1 MPTRFSICNNA
12 IIKMEINQFMLF
24 GKKIPR
30 WQKYLQVIAVLN
42 QDRLTLFKLS
52 LVNYLNMISFF
63 TLFISDLKDDGNV
76 L

>member
-1 MPTRFSICNNA
+1 MPTRFTIYIVCNNA
-12 IIKMEINQFMLF
+12 IIKMEINQFMLH
-24 GKKIPR
+24 GKNPTF
-30 WQKYLQVIAVLN
+30 N
-42 QDRLTLFKLS
+42 QDRLTLCKLS

>member
-1 MPTRFSICNNA
+1 M
-12 IIKMEINQFMLF
+12 QFKN
-24 GKKIPR
+24 GNKPI
-30 WQKYLQVIAVLN
+30 YVIWYAVLN